1 MITNYKLCLI
11 SHNSYLFDIAMHKYI
26 QFNLS
31 SIKLS
36 VIIAL
41 RIRMSIY

>member
-1 MITNYKLCLI
+1 MTTNYKLCLI
-11 SHNSYLFDIAMHKYI
+11 SHNLYLHAIAIHKYI

-36 VIIAL
+36 VIVAL
-41 RIRMSIY
+41 KTCISIY